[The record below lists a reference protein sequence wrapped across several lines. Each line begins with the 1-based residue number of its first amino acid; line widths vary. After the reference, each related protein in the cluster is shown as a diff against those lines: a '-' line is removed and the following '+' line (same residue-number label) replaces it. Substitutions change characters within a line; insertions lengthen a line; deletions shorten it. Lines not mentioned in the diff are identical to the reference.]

1 MPLLCPSGAGKQ
13 EVQEGGLAHLL
24 QYLLEREAEGLCC
37 FLSHCSISFYILFL
51 AQKFDF
57 SLKNQEAILKQIF
70 WQVLQP
76 TLSSP
81 HVYFDLEERQ
91 RKDNTYNPPYNY
103 MIPALLL
110 WCPFASKRNPQTSN
124 SSDTH
129 GMKSTERQS
138 VCSSNCLALSNIFR
152 EVSTGFLNNPRQEL
166 YLIIILTVYPWVNWN
181 MTCLIQSIRY
191 VAVFVKPR
199 SDTV

>member
-1 MPLLCPSGAGKQ
+1 M
-13 EVQEGGLAHLL
+13 
-24 QYLLEREAEGLCC
+24 
-37 FLSHCSISFYILFL
+37 SFYILFL

-181 MTCLIQSIRY
+181 MICLIQSIRY